1 MRTRVAVLRGVAV
14 LAVAALAAGALAITP
29 GSAASFL
36 TKAKAKKIFYTKK
49 NADAK
54 FLELAET
61 DPRYL
66 QQTKVVVVEDTVS
79 PTSNQ
84 ITDAL
89 CPAGHEA
96 LGGGYQF
103 ATQNVPP
110 PAVWDEPLVNGDN
123 LTAAGA
129 GTFPATNGWR
139 VNVDNTTGS
148 SYTYAVGVICAP
160 AA

>member
-1 MRTRVAVLRGVAV
+1 MAWSGESV
-14 LAVAALAAGALAITP
+14 LAVAALAAGALTITP

-66 QQTKVVVVEDTVS
+66 QQTKVVVVEDTVG
-79 PTSNQ
+79 PTSNE

-96 LGGGYQF
+96 VGGGYQF
-103 ATQNVPP
+103 QSDDLVPDV
-110 PAVWDEPLVNGDN
+110 VWSEPLVNGDN

-129 GTFPATNGWR
+129 GTYPASTGWR
-139 VNVDNTTGS
+139 VNMDNTSGS